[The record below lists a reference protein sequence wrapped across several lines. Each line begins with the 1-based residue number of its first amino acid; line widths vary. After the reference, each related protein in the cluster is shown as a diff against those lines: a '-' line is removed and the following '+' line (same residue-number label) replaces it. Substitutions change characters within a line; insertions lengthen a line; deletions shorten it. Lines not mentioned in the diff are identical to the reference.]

1 MKNRKA
7 FLFTDERQ
15 RARLNGAEPR
25 TADAALAMA
34 KSQAYQDAA
43 DAPATLRAYEADFAE
58 DQAWCDKNG
67 FTAMPADPETVGA
80 YLGAAGEGYAAA
92 TLRRRVA
99 AIARACGIRGNKLN
113 TAHPAIRETLRG
125 IARRHGSRP
134 RKSAALTT
142 AEIKQLCEVCD
153 LSLTGKRDRALLLIG
168 FAGAF
173 RRSELVALEHAHV
186 SWTRQGLKLLVA
198 RSKTDKAG
206 EGVEIAIV
214 EGNNEQTCPVKALRT
229 WLTAAKI
236 SHGPIFRKV
245 NKAGRVEQRYLST
258 DAVRQILL
266 KVMAKTGLQEQM
278 VRAI

>member
-1 MKNRKA
+1 MRNRKA

-15 RARLNGAEPR
+15 RSRLKSVAPR
-25 TADAALAMA
+25 TAAAAMALA

-43 DAPATLRAYEADFAE
+43 DAPSTLRAYEADFANF
-58 DQAWCDKNG
+58 DAWCNKNG
-67 FTAMPADPETVGA
+67 FTALPADPETVGA
-80 YLGAAGEGYAAA
+80 DSGAAGEGYAAA

-99 AIARACGIRGNKLN
+99 AIARACGITGHKLD
-113 TAHPAIRETLRG
+113 TTHPAIRETLRG

-142 AEIKQLCEVCD
+142 TDIKKLCDTCD

-168 FAGAF
+168 YAGAF
-173 RRSELVALEHAHV
+173 RRSELVVLDHAHI
-186 SWTRQGLKLLVA
+186 SWTRQGLKLLVE

-236 SHGPIFRKV
+236 SRGPIFRKV
-245 NKAGRVEQRYLST
+245 NKAGRVER
-258 DAVRQILL
+258 R
-266 KVMAKTGLQEQM
+266 
-278 VRAI
+278 